1 MSFHL
6 TGGIFWLI
14 TQTVFAVVIDDIR
27 LQHSPPGA
35 CNVWVYVC
43 VCVCVCLWVCSHQ
56 HQLNVCLGCVNV
68 TALLKMQFNLCVCE
82 YE

>member
-43 VCVCVCLWVCSHQ
+43 VCVSVSVFTPTPTKCVF
-56 HQLNVCLGCVNV
+56 G
-68 TALLKMQFNLCVCE
+68 LCECDRIA
-82 YE
+82 